1 MLNLLPHL
9 HTLAFLTISPNTI
22 LQSGS
27 LLIIAL
33 VIFAETGLLF
43 GFILPGDSLL
53 LFAGIFASQGKLD
66 IATLVPVVI
75 MASVIGYET
84 GYEIGRR
91 FGPSIFRRKDGLL
104 FKHEYIEKTQDFF
117 GRHGGKTIL
126 LARFVPYVRTFVS
139 LTAGVAKMDRKLF
152 TLYNIAGGI
161 LWAGGVTLAGYWLG
175 NAVPGNI
182 DKYIFITLFVGL
194 VVFHGGT
201 FWHIWRD
208 EHRRTSFKKALGEEF
223 NYLFRRNKS

>member
-1 MLNLLPHL
+1 MFNLFPHL
-9 HTLAFLTISPNTI
+9 HTLAFLTISPNTV

-53 LFAGIFASQGKLD
+53 LLAGIFASQGKLD
-66 IATLVPVVI
+66 ITTLLLVVI
-75 MASVIGYET
+75 AASIIGYET

-91 FGPSIFRRKDGLL
+91 FGPRTFKRKDGLL
-104 FKHEYIEKTQDFF
+104 FKQEYIARTQDFLS
-117 GRHGGKTIL
+117 RHGGKTIL

-139 LTAGVAKMDRKLF
+139 VIAGVAKMDRKLF

-161 LWAGGVTLAGYWLG
+161 LWAGGVTLAGFWLG
-175 NAVPGNI
+175 NVAPDNI
-182 DKYIFITLFVGL
+182 DKYIFITLIVGL
-194 VVFHGGT
+194 IIFHGGT

-208 EHRRTSFKKALGEEF
+208 KHRRTSFKKALGEELS
-223 NYLFRRNKS
+223 YLLRRKKS